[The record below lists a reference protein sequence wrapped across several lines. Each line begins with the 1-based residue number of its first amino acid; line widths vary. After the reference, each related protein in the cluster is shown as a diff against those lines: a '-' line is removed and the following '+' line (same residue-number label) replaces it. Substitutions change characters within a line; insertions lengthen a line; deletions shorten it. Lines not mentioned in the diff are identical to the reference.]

1 MSCWREIMRMN
12 QDRERVRDLA
22 KKAARLTGDTYIL
35 YQDDRTKEFRFCP
48 EQDAK
53 NRKIIEIII

>member
-1 MSCWREIMRMN
+1 MSCGCEILKMN
-12 QDRERVRDLA
+12 RDRQRVRELA
-22 KKAARLTGDTYIL
+22 LKAARMTGDTYIL
-35 YQDDRTKEFRFCP
+35 YQDERTKEFRFCP

>member
-22 KKAARLTGDTYIL
+22 KKAARMTGDTYIL
-35 YQDDRTKEFRFCP
+35 FQDERTKEFRFCP
-48 EQDAK
+48 EDEAK
-53 NRKIIEIII
+53 EKKILEIII

>member
-22 KKAARLTGDTYIL
+22 KKAARMTGDTYIL
-35 YQDDRTKEFRFCP
+35 YQDERTKEFRFCP

-53 NRKIIEIII
+53 NRKILEIII

>member
-12 QDRERVRDLA
+12 KDRERVRDLA
-22 KKAARLTGDTYIL
+22 KKAARMTGDTYIL
-35 YQDDRTKEFRFCP
+35 YQDERTKEFRFCP

>member
-35 YQDDRTKEFRFCP
+35 YQDERTKEFRFCP

-53 NRKIIEIII
+53 NRKILEIII

>member
-22 KKAARLTGDTYIL
+22 KKAARITGDTYIL
-35 YQDDRTKEFRFCP
+35 YQDERTKEFRFCP

>member
-1 MSCWREIMRMN
+1 MSCGCEIMRMN

-22 KKAARLTGDTYIL
+22 KKAARMTGDTYVL
-35 YQDDRTKEFRFCP
+35 WQDERTKEFRFCP

-53 NRKIIEIII
+53 DRKIIEIII

>member
-1 MSCWREIMRMN
+1 MSCGCEIMRMN

-35 YQDDRTKEFRFCP
+35 YQDERTKEFRFCP

-53 NRKIIEIII
+53 DRKIIEIII

>member
-1 MSCWREIMRMN
+1 MSCGCEIMRMN

-53 NRKIIEIII
+53 NRKILEIII

>member
-1 MSCWREIMRMN
+1 MSCGCEIMRMN

-22 KKAARLTGDTYIL
+22 KKAARMTGDTYIL
-35 YQDDRTKEFRFCP
+35 YQDELTKEFRFCP

>member
-1 MSCWREIMRMN
+1 MSCWREIIRIN

-35 YQDDRTKEFRFCP
+35 YQDERTKEFRFCP
-48 EQDAK
+48 EQGAK
-53 NRKIIEIII
+53 DRKILELII

>member
-1 MSCWREIMRMN
+1 MN

-22 KKAARLTGDTYIL
+22 KKAARMTGDTYVL
-35 YQDDRTKEFRFCP
+35 CQDERTKEFRFCP

>member
-35 YQDDRTKEFRFCP
+35 YQDERTKEFRFCP

>member
-1 MSCWREIMRMN
+1 MRMN

-22 KKAARLTGDTYIL
+22 KKAARMTGDTYIL
-35 YQDDRTKEFRFCP
+35 YQDELTKEFRFCP

-53 NRKIIEIII
+53 DRKILEIII

>member
-35 YQDDRTKEFRFCP
+35 YQDERTKEFRFCH

>member
-22 KKAARLTGDTYIL
+22 KKAARMTGDTYVL
-35 YQDDRTKEFRFCP
+35 WQDERTKEFRFCP

-53 NRKIIEIII
+53 DRKIIEIII

>member
-1 MSCWREIMRMN
+1 MSCGCEIMRMN

-35 YQDDRTKEFRFCP
+35 YQDERTKEFRFCP

-53 NRKIIEIII
+53 NRKILEIII

>member
-1 MSCWREIMRMN
+1 MSCGCEIMRMN

-22 KKAARLTGDTYIL
+22 KKAARMTGDTYIL
-35 YQDDRTKEFRFCP
+35 YQDERTKEFRFCP

-53 NRKIIEIII
+53 DRKIIEIII

>member
-22 KKAARLTGDTYIL
+22 KKAARMTGDTYIL
-35 YQDDRTKEFRFCP
+35 YQDERTNEFRFCP

>member
-1 MSCWREIMRMN
+1 MRMN

-35 YQDDRTKEFRFCP
+35 FQDERTKEFRFCP

-53 NRKIIEIII
+53 DRKILEIII

>member
-1 MSCWREIMRMN
+1 MSCGCEIMRMN

-22 KKAARLTGDTYIL
+22 KKAARMTGDTYIL
-35 YQDDRTKEFRFCP
+35 FQDERTKEFRFCP

>member
-22 KKAARLTGDTYIL
+22 KKAARMTGDTYIL
-35 YQDDRTKEFRFCP
+35 YQDERTKEFRFCP